1 MYTVLFR
8 VDLDVQH
15 RVRVFFEL
23 DHFVT
28 IHVVIGK
35 LLATVISAVRLF
47 CYFLAADHFVFELD
61 VCQLVFQLCW
71 VRASDQL

>member
-35 LLATVISAVRLF
+35 LLATVINAVRLF
-47 CYFLAADHFVFELD
+47 C
-61 VCQLVFQLCW
+61 
-71 VRASDQL
+71 